1 MNITVCFDKI
11 DPKPWVELLRN
22 SIPGSFVSEWKSGN
36 EPSDIAIVW
45 EPTQQFIDEQKD
57 LKFIFNIG
65 AGVDSL
71 LKLNLPDSVRIVKLD
86 DPDISLQ
93 MSEYVSHAVIRHFR
107 KFNEYATDAKKKRW
121 TLRKPRNRSDFTVGI
136 MGLGNTG
143 QRVAKALRVFDFPV
157 NGYSRSNKDIEGV
170 TCFSG
175 KEQFSDFL
183 GSSQVLVNL
192 LPLTND
198 TENILNRETMS
209 QLPRGAYV
217 INVARGNHLVERDL
231 VELIDNGHLSGATL
245 DVFRTEP
252 LQPQHPFW
260 EHPDITITPHISARI
275 MREETVTQ
283 IVSKIEAIERG
294 ESITGVIDSSKGY

>member
-11 DPKPWVELLRN
+11 DPKPWIELLSS
-22 SIPGSFVSEWKSGN
+22 SIQGSFVSEWKPGN

-65 AGVDSL
+65 AGVDSV
-71 LKLNLPDSVRIVKLD
+71 LKLKLPNTVKVVKLD
-86 DPDISLQ
+86 GPDISLQ
-93 MSEYVSHAVIRHFR
+93 MAEYVCHAVIRHFR
-107 KFNEYATDAKKKRW
+107 KFNEYTIDAKKKRW
-121 TLRKPRNRSDFTVGI
+121 TLRKPRSRTDFIIGV

-157 NGYSRSNKDIEGV
+157 NGYSRSIKYIEGV

-183 GSSQVLVNL
+183 GSCRVLVNL
-192 LPLTND
+192 LPLTSD
-198 TENILNRETMS
+198 TEHILNRES
-209 QLPRGAYV
+209 LSLLPRGAYV

-231 VELIDNGHLSGATL
+231 IELIDSGHLSGATL
-245 DVFRTEP
+245 DVFKTEP
-252 LQPQHPFW
+252 LHTQHPFW
-260 EHPDITITPHISARI
+260 EHPSITITPHIGARI

-283 IVSKIEAIERG
+283 IVSKIEAIG
-294 ESITGVIDSSKGY
+294 QGKSITGVIDSYKGY